1 MGEHGIAGYPT
12 RLASPYTF
20 KASPYS
26 SHSKLLELLPPAE
39 GRRVLDI
46 GCGPGYLCQAL
57 RDRGY
62 EVTGIERA
70 GWGPPEGA
78 NGFTLVEA
86 DLETGL
92 PPLDGRF
99 DAIVCADVL
108 EHLRD
113 PLTLLRQLRGVLK
126 PGGRLI
132 ASLPNSGH
140 LYFRLVVLSGR
151 FPKRDKG
158 LFDRTHVHFL
168 TWDGWAALLRDGGF
182 DILDVHPTSVPVS
195 LLFPEYDGNPAIR
208 SAEQLSYLFA
218 RLRKQLFAYQFVVV
232 AR

>member
-1 MGEHGIAGYPT
+1 
-12 RLASPYTF
+12 LASPYTF

-113 PLTLLRQLRGVLK
+113 PLTLS
-126 PGGRLI
+126 
-132 ASLPNSGH
+132 ASCAAETRWPADRMPPTRH
-140 LYFRLVVLSGR
+140 LYFRLCR
-151 FPKRDKG
+151 FPAAFQARQRAC
-158 LFDRTHVHFL
+158 LIARVHFL
-168 TWDGWAALLRDGGF
+168 TDVGWASLSATAAS
-182 DILDVHPTSVPVS
+182 DIPI
-195 LLFPEYDGNPAIR
+195 NN
-208 SAEQLSYLFA
+208 
-218 RLRKQLFAYQFVVV
+218 
-232 AR
+232 